1 MDVLELNPVIR
12 ISCMG
17 DPCPSPIEMWMVLKN
32 FDQKLVHSYHH
43 YLKGTSPAQFHA
55 VPQQKNHFLINLRK
69 NS

>member
-32 FDQKLVHSYHH
+32 FNKKLVHKFQH
-43 YLKGTSPAQFHA
+43 YLKRASRTLGWNTLALMYAF
-55 VPQQKNHFLINLRK
+55 
-69 NS
+69 